1 MKTKTITEKLK
12 DYLVPVRDERKQF
25 REALEKNRTASEQLC
40 RAAKATRCQPLAPA
54 GVKL

>member
-25 REALEKNRTASEQLC
+25 REALDNNRREVERFRQTAKRVAES
-40 RAAKATRCQPLAPA
+40 RMAM
-54 GVKL
+54 VKS